1 MYRFY
6 GLDSLMAS
14 KGINSSKVFTAYL
27 NEVFSKRES
36 QEANLEGFV
45 WDTPQLDFTYEMLE
59 MEKNVEVM
67 ASYVDLNSPAVPVK
81 KESNLLVLKGSIPRM
96 KFAVARGENDYR
108 KQLIA
113 LNEVKSIANFSN
125 ANESTAVQTY
135 ISKQLFFAVDD
146 IISAFKNSLNYQ
158 VGQMKS
164 NAGLTIDN
172 FNNPYGSIRT
182 TFTAN
187 VPEANHFVKTWFTD
201 TNGTENPSSTPVDD
215 IRNFVRELKWKV
227 NGYSNVA
234 IEMSEKFLYKLLGHS
249 DVLKAIGYALTG
261 IGLRYT
267 KANDDNAVAV
277 ARGTAL
283 DAQKEA
289 LRRVL
294 EVDEIITNKAVCV
307 IRKDIAEGII
317 SDDAFQDGV
326 ILVRP
331 TGTIGVIKNV
341 APLRPDSQA
350 IVGSIYGGRG
360 IIEYMYN
367 RDTREQ
373 RWMGE
378 LTALAVPNR
387 PKDMYYFHAYGS
399 KASSASTLSVDND
412 NVDGETA

>member
-1 MYRFY
+1 MYRFN
-6 GLDSLMAS
+6 GLESLMAS
-14 KGINSSKVFTAYL
+14 KGINSSKIFTAYL
-27 NEVFSKRES
+27 KEVFSKRES
-36 QEANLEGFV
+36 QDENLEGFV

-67 ASYVDLNSPAVPVK
+67 ASYVDLNSPAVPLRK
-81 KESNLLVLKGSIPRM
+81 LTNLDVLKGTIPRM
-96 KFAVARGENDYR
+96 KASVVRGENDYR

-113 LNEVKSIANFSN
+113 LNEVKSIANFGN
-125 ANESTAVQTY
+125 TDESTAVSAFL
-135 ISKQLFFAVDD
+135 SKQLFYSVDD

-164 NAGLTIDN
+164 NAALTITDK
-172 FNNPYGSIRT
+172 NNPYGSIRA

-187 VPEANHFVKTWFTD
+187 VPEGNHFVKNWFTD

-234 IEMSEKFLYKLLGHS
+234 VEMSEKFLYKLLGHS

-261 IGLRYT
+261 LGLRYT
-267 KANDDNAVAV
+267 KANDDNAIAV

-283 DAQKEA
+283 EAQKEA

-294 EVDEIITNKAVCV
+294 EVDELITSKTVCV
-307 IRKDIAEGII
+307 ATPATTSEAATPM
-317 SDDAFQDGV
+317 DAFNDGV
-326 ILVRP
+326 VLVRP

-360 IIEYMYN
+360 IIEYVYN

-378 LTALAVPNR
+378 LTALAVPIR

-399 KASSASTLSVDND
+399 KASSASTLSVDNID
-412 NVDGETA
+412 NETA

>member
-1 MYRFY
+1 MYRFN
-6 GLDSLMAS
+6 GLESLMAS
-14 KGINSSKVFTAYL
+14 KGINSSKIFTAYL
-27 NEVFSKRES
+27 KEVFSKRES
-36 QEANLEGFV
+36 QDENLEGFV

-59 MEKNVEVM
+59 AEKNVEVM
-67 ASYVDLNSPAVPVK
+67 ASYVDLNSPAVPLRK
-81 KESNLLVLKGSIPRM
+81 LTKLDVLKGTIPRM
-96 KFAVARGENDYR
+96 KASVVRGENDYR

-113 LNEVKSIANFSN
+113 LNEVKSIANFGN
-125 ANESTAVQTY
+125 TNESTAVSAFL
-135 ISKQLFFAVDD
+135 SKQLFHSVDD

-164 NAGLTIDN
+164 NAALTLTDE
-172 FNNPYGSIRT
+172 NNPYGSIRAK
-182 TFTAN
+182 FTAN
-187 VPEANHFVKTWFTD
+187 VPEDNHFVKNWFTD

-234 IEMSEKFLYKLLGHS
+234 VEMSEKFLYKLLSHS

-261 IGLRYT
+261 LGLRYT
-267 KANDDNAVAV
+267 KANDDNAIAV

-283 DAQKEA
+283 EAQKEA

-294 EVDEIITNKAVCV
+294 EVDELITSKTVCV
-307 IRKDIAEGII
+307 ATPATTSKAATPM
-317 SDDAFQDGV
+317 DAFNDGV
-326 ILVRP
+326 VLVRP

-360 IIEYMYN
+360 IIEYVYN

-378 LTALAVPNR
+378 LTALAVPIR

-399 KASSASTLSVDND
+399 KASSASTLSVDNET
-412 NVDGETA
+412 GETE

>member
-1 MYRFY
+1 MYRFN
-6 GLDSLMAS
+6 GLESLMAS
-14 KGINSSKVFTAYL
+14 KGINSSKIFTAYL
-27 NEVFSKRES
+27 KEVFSKRES
-36 QEANLEGFV
+36 QDENLEGFV

-59 MEKNVEVM
+59 AEKNVEVM
-67 ASYVDLNSPAVPVK
+67 ASYVDLNSPAVPYRK
-81 KESNLLVLKGSIPRM
+81 LTNLKVLKGTIPRM
-96 KFAVARGENDYR
+96 KASVVRGENDYR

-113 LNEVKSIANFSN
+113 LNEVKSIANFGN
-125 ANESTAVQTY
+125 TNESTAVSAFL
-135 ISKQLFFAVDD
+135 SKQLFYSVDD

-164 NAGLTIDN
+164 NAALTLTDE
-172 FNNPYGSIRT
+172 NNPYGSIRA

-201 TNGTENPSSTPVDD
+201 TNGTESPSSTPVDD

-234 IEMSEKFLYKLLGHS
+234 IEMSEKFLYKLLSHT

-261 IGLRYT
+261 LGLRYT
-267 KANDDNAVAV
+267 KANDDNAIAV

-283 DAQKEA
+283 EAQKEA

-294 EVDEIITNKAVCV
+294 EVDELITSKTVCV
-307 IRKDIAEGII
+307 ATPATTSEAATPM
-317 SDDAFQDGV
+317 DAFNDGV
-326 ILVRP
+326 VLVRP

-360 IIEYMYN
+360 IIEYVYN

-378 LTALAVPNR
+378 LTALAVPTR

-399 KASSASTLSVDND
+399 KASSASTLSVDNET
-412 NVDGETA
+412 GETE